1 MSVLPKSPARNEG
14 TENIGARRLH
24 TVLERLLEEAR
35 QGRRMDS
42 PLVIDSDYVNAQ
54 LGELAV
60 DEDLSRY
67 IL

>member
-1 MSVLPKSPARNEG
+1 ME
-14 TENIGARRLH
+14 
-24 TVLERLLEEAR
+24 
-35 QGRRMDS
+35 S
-42 PLVIDSDYVNAQ
+42 PLVIDGDYVNAQ